1 MLRRPRRI
9 KRFVPRLEALEQR
22 SMLSAAPLPQAA
34 LNAALPI
41 DRPGTNIPEEVGT
54 ENGQL
59 EVLGIAFEHG
69 DVRRPFLAGAIDNAS
84 VDIYN
89 YNQPT
94 AGASVGSFTETQ
106 TLQTDIPTG
115 PGVMLA
121 FGNLQNGKPDLV
133 VAGPDGP
140 NAFIVDVFVGKQ
152 VQVAGTTTTEWQ
164 FTLDAAS
171 GKVIG
176 MTSGGGVKGGG
187 LALGDVNGDGIPD
200 VVLTTPTQV
209 GVLLGSPVTDA
220 TGTVVD
226 YTYQPLPAV
235 SNPFSS
241 VIDSKNISDGAAK
254 GQAVDGIIRNDG
266 GGYDLVA
273 EADNQFLFTPIV
285 IASSTSGASTSTVT
299 FPDAIQS
306 VAIQPS
312 GTDGVTTVTSALQGG
327 APPASE
333 IFTTGIICITSPC
346 PGDGTE
352 ASLIAVIGKSVYIGT
367 ETMTAA
373 GLGFTWTTDSIEI
386 QSGQPT
392 GRRQYKPL
400 FLADVN
406 GDGKM
411 DLFWVIEV
419 RVQHVPIQEVFVA
432 ASTGLPDQV
441 VTEDDTQN
449 GANGRVH

>member
-9 KRFVPRLEALEQR
+9 RRFVPRLEALEHR
-22 SMLSAAPLPQAA
+22 NMLSAAPLPQAA
-34 LNAALPI
+34 LNAGLPI
-41 DRPGTNIPEEVGT
+41 DRPGTNIPPEAVGT
-54 ENGQL
+54 TNGQL
-59 EVLGIAFEHG
+59 EVLGVAFEHG
-69 DVRRPFLAGAIDNAS
+69 DVRRPFLAS

-94 AGASVGSFTETQ
+94 AGASSGTFTETQ
-106 TLQTDIPTG
+106 TLQTDIPAG
-115 PGVMLA
+115 HGVMLA
-121 FGNLQNGKPDLV
+121 FGNLQNGLPDLV

-187 LALGDVNGDGIPD
+187 IALGDVNGDGIPD

-209 GVLLGSPVTDA
+209 GVLLGSPVTDS
-220 TGTVVD
+220 TGAVVD
-226 YTYQPLPAV
+226 YTYNPLPAV
-235 SNPFSS
+235 TNPLSPYFPPFTHFTS
-241 VIDSKNISDGAAK
+241 APET
-254 GQAVDGIIRNDG
+254 IIQNG

-273 EADNQFLFTPIV
+273 EADNQFRFTPIV
-285 IASSTSGASTSTVT
+285 IASSTPGGTSTGASASTVT
-299 FPDAIQS
+299 FPGPIQS
-306 VAIQPS
+306 IAIQPS
-312 GTDGVTTVTSALQGG
+312 GTDGVTTATSPLKGS

-333 IFTTGIICITSPC
+333 IFTTGIMGTS
-346 PGDGTE
+346 
-352 ASLIAVIGKSVYIGT
+352 ASLIAVIGKTVYIGT
-367 ETMTAA
+367 ETTSPT
-373 GLGFTWTTDSIEI
+373 GLGFSWTTDSI
-386 QSGQPT
+386 T
-392 GRRQYKPL
+392 GRRSHGPL

-406 GDGKM
+406 GDGQM

-419 RVQHVPIQEVFVA
+419 RVQHVPIREVFVA
-432 ASTGLPDQV
+432 ASTGVPDGV

>member
-1 MLRRPRRI
+1 MLRPPRRI

-41 DRPGTNIPEEVGT
+41 DRPGTQIPPEAVGT
-54 ENGQL
+54 VNGQL
-59 EVLGIAFEHG
+59 EVLGT
-69 DVRRPFLAGAIDNAS
+69 
-84 VDIYN
+84 VDDTDPKRHHADAVVTIYN

-94 AGASVGSFTETQ
+94 AGASAGSFTETQ
-106 TLQTDIPTG
+106 TLQTDIPAG
-115 PGVMLA
+115 RGVMLA
-121 FGNLQNGKPDLV
+121 FGNLQNGLPDLV

-140 NAFIVDVFVGKQ
+140 KAFIVDVFVGKQ
-152 VQVAGTTTTEWQ
+152 VQVAGSTTTQWQ

-220 TGTVVD
+220 TGAVVD

-235 SNPFSS
+235 PNPFSS
-241 VIDSKNISDGAAK
+241 LIDSKNISDGAAK
-254 GQAVDGIIRNDG
+254 GQAVDGIIRNDN

-285 IASSTSGASTSTVT
+285 IASSTSGGTSTGASGSTVT

-306 VAIQPS
+306 VAIQPT
-312 GTDGVTTVTSALQGG
+312 GTDGVTTVTSPINGTVPSA
-327 APPASE
+327 PASE
-333 IFTTGIICITSPC
+333 ILTTGIICITSPC
-346 PGDGTE
+346 PGDGTQ
-352 ASLIAVIGKSVYIGT
+352 ASLIAVIGKTVYIGT
-367 ETMTAA
+367 ETMTAT

-386 QSGQPT
+386 QSGLPT
-392 GRRQYKPL
+392 GQRIHRPL

-406 GDGKM
+406 GDGQM

-419 RVQHVPIQEVFVA
+419 RVQQVPIQEVFVA
-432 ASTGLPDQV
+432 ASTGLPDQ
-441 VTEDDTQN
+441 DTRN
-449 GANGRVH
+449 SPDGRGH